1 MRSKSVFTFL
11 FFLLLFN
18 IFTRKAIKFFLS
30 ILFENVCS
38 KELLL
43 CSRFFKI
50 FFFRK
55 FYSQKIVFFFSCEL
69 LVTWIQSHCML
80 FKWKLDEQIL
90 VAYTILNWKKNFHIS
105 CVSASRWI
113 NRSHEQ
119 RFFKTTINCFLMK
132 QFQWHELCDA
142 FDSIYMRKAIR
153 NACT

>member
-1 MRSKSVFTFL
+1 MLT
-11 FFLLLFN
+11 
-18 IFTRKAIKFFLS
+18 IFQN
-30 ILFENVCS
+30 ILFSEILFS
-38 KELLL
+38 KD
-43 CSRFFKI
+43 I
-50 FFFRK
+50 
-55 FYSQKIVFFFSCEL
+55 FFSCEL
-69 LVTWIQSHCML
+69 LVTWIQSRCML

-153 NACT
+153 NAYITERMSVSMSFFLLLFFTIMKIKCNNGIENKSH